1 MEVNRQRILLTI
13 FATLIIAVAG
23 VGKAST
29 TTMALDPPEVKDI
42 EPGET
47 FNVNVTVTDVSNLFL
62 YQFMIRFDPNV
73 LQVENITEGPFLAS
87 TGEETDFR
95 SPRIDNKVGYVIQI
109 CLFMPPFPEEGAT
122 GDGVLATIA
131 FSVTGRG
138 TIALEFEKDEEFTY
152 LREVIWLNYTA
163 TPPEGNKA
171 EIAANLVDGTFT
183 NGGAETLS
191 LQFIV
196 AIVVVVALCGVVAF
210 YIIRRRT

>member
-1 MEVNRQRILLTI
+1 MIIVSTRVGRGREMEVNRQRILLTI

-29 TTMALDPPEVKDI
+29 TTMALDPPEVEDI

-47 FNVNVTVTDVSNLFL
+47 FNVNVTVTDVSK
-62 YQFMIRFDPNV
+62 
-73 LQVENITEGPFLAS
+73 
-87 TGEETDFR
+87 
-95 SPRIDNKVGYVIQI
+95 DNKVGYVIQI

-196 AIVVVVALCGVVAF
+196 AIVVVVALCGVGAF

>member
-1 MEVNRQRILLTI
+1 
-13 FATLIIAVAG
+13 

-29 TTMALDPPEVKDI
+29 TTMALDPPEVEDI

-47 FNVNVTVTDVSNLFL
+47 FNVNVTVTDVSNLFAW
-62 YQFMIRFDPNV
+62 QFMIRFDPNV
-73 LQVENITEGPFLAS
+73 LQIEDIIEGPFLAS

-95 SPRIDNKVGYVIQI
+95 PPSIDNTAGYMISG
-109 CLFMPPFPEEGAT
+109 CLFMPPLPEEGAT
-122 GDGVLATIA
+122 GDGVLATIV

-138 TIALEFEKDEEFTY
+138 TIALEFEEDETFTY
-152 LREVIWLNYTA
+152 LREIIWINYTA
-163 TPPEGNKA
+163 TPPVGSKVA
-171 EIAANLVDGTFT
+171 IAANLVDGSFA
-183 NGGAETLS
+183 NGGAEILS